1 MKGLLVKDFQYMLT
15 QKTFFIMIIT
25 LGIALSFLTA
35 SAGFVVGYIVFIL
48 GFFTLNTI
56 TFDEMDNGFAYL
68 FTLPI
73 SRKTYVL
80 EKYIFGIFAS
90 AIATVIAVA
99 LGVASNAIIHQGDTT
114 DILITGAVSFGL
126 VCVFLALNLPIHL
139 RFQGEKARMVLI
151 MLMAAFLGIVV
162 FLVNANFLSGETF
175 ANTIALVSGWGI
187 VLRVLALIAAL
198 AVMFFISYL
207 ISIRVLNKKEF

>member
-73 SRKTYVL
+73 SRKTDVL

-175 ANTIALVSGWGI
+175 ANTIALVTGWGI

-198 AVMFFISYL
+198 TVMFFISYL

>member
-1 MKGLLVKDFQYMLT
+1 MKGLLVKDLQYMLS

-56 TFDEMDNGFAYL
+56 TFDEMENGFAYL

-73 SRKTYVL
+73 SRKIYVL
-80 EKYIFGIFAS
+80 EKYIYGILAS
-90 AIATVIAVA
+90 VIATVVAVT
-99 LGVASNAIIHQGDTT
+99 LGVASNFIIHQGETT

-139 RFQGEKARMVLI
+139 RFQGEKARMVLV

-162 FLVNANFLSGETF
+162 FLVNSNLLSGETF
-175 ANTIALVSGWGI
+175 ANTVALVTGWGI
-187 VLRVLALIAAL
+187 VLRVLALIAAF

-207 ISIRVLNKKEF
+207 ISVRVMSKKEF

>member
-1 MKGLLVKDFQYMLT
+1 MKGLLVKDLQFMLS

-25 LGIALSFLTA
+25 LGAALSFLTG

-56 TFDEMDNGFAYL
+56 TFDEMENGFSYL

-73 SRKTYVL
+73 SRKIYVL
-80 EKYIFGIFAS
+80 EKYVYGILAS
-90 AIATVIAVA
+90 ALATVVAVA
-99 LGVASNAIIHQGDTT
+99 LGVASNFIIHQSATT
-114 DILITGAVSFGL
+114 DILITGAFSFGM
-126 VCVFLALNLPIHL
+126 VCVFLALNIPIHL

-162 FLVNANFLSGETF
+162 FLANSNVLSGETF
-175 ANTIALVSGWGI
+175 ANTIALVTGWGI
-187 VLRVLALIAAL
+187 ILRVLALIAAF

-207 ISIRVLNKKEF
+207 ISVRVMNKKEF